1 VDWGVEKVKQEEEA
15 VVAVVMVRCLRREC
29 AVSELFLSLKARGAL
44 FSFFLFSWCAM
55 AMCHSCI
62 STHLLH
68 GILEA
73 SCRKHRHMVCTY
85 LASARI

>member
-44 FSFFLFSWCAM
+44 FSFFSLFLVRDGHVPFVYIYPFATWDFGSVM
-55 AMCHSCI
+55 
-62 STHLLH
+62 
-68 GILEA
+68 
-73 SCRKHRHMVCTY
+73 
-85 LASARI
+85 